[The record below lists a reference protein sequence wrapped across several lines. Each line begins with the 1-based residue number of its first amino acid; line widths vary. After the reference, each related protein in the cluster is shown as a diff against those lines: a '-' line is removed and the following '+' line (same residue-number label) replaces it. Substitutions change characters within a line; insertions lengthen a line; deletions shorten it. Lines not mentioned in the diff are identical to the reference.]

1 MPMNVDRVFIQTALD
16 ALRKASLTEEQE
28 SELCDKLI
36 DLCHIYAPGTFVD
49 NKKFEED
56 DEY

>member
-1 MPMNVDRVFIQTALD
+1 MPLNVTRVFIQQGLD
-16 ALRKASLTEEQE
+16 ALSKASLTEEQE
-28 SELCDKLI
+28 EILCDKLI
-36 DLCHIYAPGTFVD
+36 ELCHDYAPGTFVD

>member
-1 MPMNVDRVFIQTALD
+1 MPLNVTAVLIQKGLD
-16 ALRKASLTEEQE
+16 ALSRASLTEEQQE
-28 SELCDKLI
+28 VLCDKI
-36 DLCHIYAPGTFVD
+36 VELCHEYAPGTFID

>member
-1 MPMNVDRVFIQTALD
+1 MPLNVTAVFIQKALD

-28 SELCDKLI
+28 EILCDKLI
-36 DLCHIYAPGTFVD
+36 ELCHEYAPGTFVD

>member
-1 MPMNVDRVFIQTALD
+1 MPMNVDRAFIQTALD
-16 ALRKASLTEEQE
+16 ALSKASLTEEQE
-28 SELCDKLI
+28 SVLCDKLI

-49 NKKFEED
+49 HSKFEED